1 MIILGPA
8 ELSARA
14 STAFELARRAAALIT
29 DPGGRPVRSLKDGV
43 ADWVTSTDLAV
54 EHLVR
59 DVLGQRFPDD
69 ALVGEELENA
79 PFVPGR
85 PVWYVD
91 PIDGTTNFANGLRWC
106 SFSLALADGAGM
118 AVGIVADVWRAEI
131 LSAVRGQ
138 GGRWR
143 SGTLPGL
150 GHGPVTGEGPARC
163 RDETGLAGG
172 IVLTELAGTLPWEG
186 MTGLVEALGR
196 EGCAARILGSSA
208 LCLASVGAGR
218 ASAAVLGR
226 ANPID
231 VAAGALIARESGAVV
246 RIAPHIDR
254 VLDFGP
260 DSAGPDSV
268 GPDSVGPDSVGPDGV
283 GPDSVGRGAALVAS
297 APGVY
302 AQLLRILRAPQEAAG

>member
-1 MIILGPA
+1 MTILSPA

-14 STAFELARRAAALIT
+14 TTAFELAQRATALVA
-29 DPGGRPVRSLKDGV
+29 DPDGRPARSLKDGV

-54 EHLVR
+54 EGLVR

-69 ALVGEELENA
+69 AIVGEELENA
-79 PFVPGR
+79 PFAPGR

-118 AVGIVADVWRAEI
+118 AIGIVADVWRAEI
-131 LSAVRGQ
+131 LSAVRGKGARCRFSAERAL
-138 GGRWR
+138 GG
-143 SGTLPGL
+143 
-150 GHGPVTGEGPARC
+150 GPVPGEGPVRC
-163 RDETGLAGG
+163 RRDTSLAGG
-172 IVLTELAGTLPWEG
+172 VVLTELAGTVPWEG

-196 EGCAARILGSSA
+196 QDCATRILGSSA
-208 LCLASVGAGR
+208 LCLASIGAGR

-246 RIAPHIDR
+246 RVAAHVDR
-254 VLDFGP
+254 VLDFGQGGP
-260 DSAGPDSV
+260 SPHDLGPDDL
-268 GPDSVGPDSVGPDGV
+268 GPDDLGPDDLGP
-283 GPDSVGRGAALVAS
+283 GPALVAT

-302 AQLLRILRAPQEAAG
+302 AKILRTLRAPQEAAG

>member
-1 MIILGPA
+1 MTILSPA

-14 STAFELARRAAALIT
+14 TTAFELAQRATALVA
-29 DPGGRPVRSLKDGV
+29 DPDGRPARSLKDGV

-54 EHLVR
+54 EGLVR

-69 ALVGEELENA
+69 AIVGEELENA
-79 PFVPGR
+79 PFAPGR

-118 AVGIVADVWRAEI
+118 AIGIVADVWRAEI
-131 LSAVRGQ
+131 LSAVRGKGARCRFSAERAL
-138 GGRWR
+138 GG
-143 SGTLPGL
+143 
-150 GHGPVTGEGPARC
+150 GPVPGEGPVRC
-163 RDETGLAGG
+163 RRDTSLAGG
-172 IVLTELAGTLPWEG
+172 VVLTELAGTVPWEG

-196 EGCAARILGSSA
+196 QDCATRILGSSA
-208 LCLASVGAGR
+208 LCLASIGAGR

-231 VAAGALIARESGAVV
+231 VAVV
-246 RIAPHIDR
+246 RVAAHVDR
-254 VLDFGP
+254 VLDFGQGGP
-260 DSAGPDSV
+260 SPHDLGPDDL
-268 GPDSVGPDSVGPDGV
+268 GPDDLGPDDLGP
-283 GPDSVGRGAALVAS
+283 GPALVAT

-302 AQLLRILRAPQEAAG
+302 AQILRTLRAPQEAAG